1 MSIDGA
7 FGGCAAA
14 APPILQAI
22 ARSDCEGGRGVDQRR
37 GGGQRIESSAR
48 IAFGRSNIVLLSPS
62 GDAMATFAPLDGLS
76 LSVPLQAVEA
86 NIDNLAAATIDAD
99 TLRAGLVRRRL

>member
-1 MSIDGA
+1 MAAESISAVEVDSASIACGTL
-7 FGGCAAA
+7 AAA
-14 APPILQAI
+14 NAI
-22 ARSDCEGGRGVDQRR
+22 VLDGDAVLRASSVEP
-37 GGGQRIESSAR
+37 SAR